1 MDGGDY
7 PWLSNVK
14 RREAWVMY
22 SKSVKKGGGVLE
34 NVKTNRKKGFL
45 YELKRRRILFMML
58 IPAIIF
64 FTLNNYVPMVGIY
77 YAFTKFNFQGGL
89 FKSPFV
95 GLDNFRFLF
104 ESGKLGQ
111 LTLNTVGY
119 NLVFILS
126 ANILE
131 IFFAILLSRVAGRM
145 FKKVSQS
152 IIFLPYFIS
161 YVVLNAIVFAILN
174 YDSGYINTML
184 VSLGR
189 DRFDFYGTPW
199 IWKIILPLCYLWKN
213 VGYGTVVYLAAITG
227 ISEEYY
233 DAAKIDGANI
243 VQQIT
248 KITIPLLVPT
258 FVILLIFAIGGIM
271 RGQFDLFYQ
280 VVKNNG
286 VLFEATDILDT
297 YVYRS
302 LKQNFDVGMGT
313 AAGLYQSVFGLVVIM
328 LTNAIVKKLNPEY
341 ALF

>member
-1 MDGGDY
+1 
-7 PWLSNVK
+7 
-14 RREAWVMY
+14 MY
-22 SKSVKKGGGVLE
+22 GKFAKKGGGALGNAKISGKE
-34 NVKTNRKKGFL
+34 KSRKKGFI
-45 YELKRRRILFMML
+45 YELKRKKILFMML
-58 IPAIIF
+58 IPAIVF
-64 FTLNNYVPMVGIY
+64 FTLNSYVPMVGIY

-95 GLDNFRFLF
+95 GMDNFRFLF
-104 ESGKLGQ
+104 ESGKLKQ

-119 NLVFILS
+119 NVVFILS

-131 IFFAILLSRVAGRM
+131 VFFAILLSRVAGRI

-189 DRFDFYGTPW
+189 ERFDFYGTPW
-199 IWKIILPLCYLWKN
+199 LWKIVLTLCYLWKN

-233 DAAKIDGANI
+233 EAAKIDGANI

-248 KITIPLLVPT
+248 RITIPLLVPT
-258 FVILLIFAIGGIM
+258 FVILLIFAVGGIM

-280 VVKNNG
+280 VIKNNG

-313 AAGLYQSVFGLVVIM
+313 AAGLYQSVFGLIIIM
-328 LTNAIVKKLNPEY
+328 LTNTIVKKLNPDY